1 MPPDRIL
8 PLAFTACAAL
18 AACSSTVHLPL
29 QQPINATPQV
39 VRLGVPN
46 EAIGTQNDPTYG
58 VVGGF
63 TTQIYSQILGFSP
76 GQQIVIMNAEGDG
89 ATQHTFGD
97 TGSTSGFPM
106 NTNLSTTSSNQST
119 ISPGGNFQTGTI
131 NSQQTVGPITLMR
144 GIYYIGCAY
153 HYASNGMRDVLIV
166 QPSATPGPQGTAP
179 PGIATPA
186 PGATPSY

>member
-1 MPPDRIL
+1 MNSDRVL
-8 PLAFTACAAL
+8 PLAFTACAML

-46 EAIGTQNDPTYG
+46 EAIGTQTDAVYG

-63 TTQIYSQILGFSP
+63 TTQVYSQILGFSP

-89 ATQHTFGD
+89 MTQHTFGD
-97 TGSTSGFPM
+97 TGSTSGFPT
-106 NTNLSTTSSNQST
+106 NANLSTSSSHQST
-119 ISPGGNFQTGTI
+119 IAPGANFQTGTI
-131 NSQQTVGPITLMR
+131 NSQQAVGPFTLAR
-144 GIYYIGCAY
+144 GIYYIGCAF

-166 QPSATPGPQGTAP
+166 QANATPGPQGTAP

-186 PGATPSY
+186 PGTTPSY